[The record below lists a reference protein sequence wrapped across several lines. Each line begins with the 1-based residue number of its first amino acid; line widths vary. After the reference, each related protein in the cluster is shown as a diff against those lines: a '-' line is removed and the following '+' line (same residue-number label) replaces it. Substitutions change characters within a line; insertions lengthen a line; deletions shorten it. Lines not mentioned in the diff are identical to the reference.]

1 MENEIMDNIN
11 GMRHNFSEIKKRM
24 KLLEKG
30 MDDLNEENEYLK
42 NELNFYKQLFISHP
56 NSAVFNLYQKTKNDK
71 KVWVDPIRDTIE
83 YLESLD
89 QDDEI
94 KKWLEPVKCEK

>member
-1 MENEIMDNIN
+1 MDNEIMTNIN
-11 GMRHNFSEIKKRM
+11 GMRKNFSEIKKRM
-24 KLLEKG
+24 KLLENTIE
-30 MDDLNEENEYLK
+30 DLNTENYNIK
-42 NELNFYKQLFISHP
+42 NELEFHKQLFISHP
-56 NSAVFNLYQKTKNDK
+56 NSAVFNLYQKTKNGK
-71 KVWVDPIRDTIE
+71 KVWVDPIRDKTE

>member
-24 KLLEKG
+24 RLLEKG
-30 MDDLNEENEYLK
+30 MDDLNKENENLK
-42 NELNFYKQLFISHP
+42 NELNLYKQLFISHP
-56 NSAVFNLYQKTKNDK
+56 NSAVFNLYQKNKNGE
-71 KVWVDPIRDTIE
+71 KVWVDPIRDTVE